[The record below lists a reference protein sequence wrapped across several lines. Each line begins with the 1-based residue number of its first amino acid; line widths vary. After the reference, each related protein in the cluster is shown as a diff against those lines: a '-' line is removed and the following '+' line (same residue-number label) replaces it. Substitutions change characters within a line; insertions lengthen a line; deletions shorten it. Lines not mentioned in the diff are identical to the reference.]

1 MMHFEKSILKNIHPK
16 MKNTNTHEDPI
27 ISNKVLNA
35 LYAQVQRITVNDQI
49 QMFLR
54 KNRILIESLDP
65 IDTQMIHNTLLH
77 LQRMIVSTDLD
88 TIIYLHEIRQ
98 LPVNDFIRDL
108 QTWERYTQR

>member
-1 MMHFEKSILKNIHPK
+1 MNFEKSISKNIHPK
-16 MKNTNTHEDPI
+16 MENTNTHPNPT

-35 LYAQVQRITVNDQI
+35 LYTQVQRITVNDQI

-54 KNRILIESLDP
+54 KNRILIESFDP

-77 LQRMIVSTDLD
+77 LQRMIVATDID
-88 TIIYLHEIRQ
+88 TIIYLHQIRQ
-98 LPVNDFIRDL
+98 LPVNDFIRDI